1 MILYSTSLAE
11 SSCGQ
16 LGRGSL
22 RSRPQEN
29 RFKGRHVDFFNWGGA
44 ESLCAYVS
52 RARGGEVRRIREAR
66 GRGARDRR
74 AGAGRAAR
82 CHSREAPPRC
92 AHATTRAARTL
103 PGTKICM
110 NLGCRSLLQT
120 IGDVWYNNLH
130 EFGLQVSFT
139 NDWRC
144 VVQQFA

>member
-16 LGRGSL
+16 FGRGSL

-29 RFKGRHVDFFNWGGA
+29 RFKGRSVEFFNWGGGIA
-44 ESLCAYVS
+44 VRIRVPCPWWGGAAHTGSAWS
-52 RARGGEVRRIREAR
+52 RWTRPPRRRRARSAVSLAR
-66 GRGARDRR
+66 GATALRACHDARRPN
-74 AGAGRAAR
+74 
-82 CHSREAPPRC
+82 SP
-92 AHATTRAARTL
+92 
-103 PGTKICM
+103 
-110 NLGCRSLLQT
+110 
-120 IGDVWYNNLH
+120 WYKNLH